1 MRSPC
6 QFSRRDVLTL
16 SAIAVLSCESDPP
29 VAAVSGETQI
39 DPARDTKPSR
49 PEPDQTPMLT
59 IAIYDEPQ
67 PDTPPTDRNSF
78 SIASTRDL
86 YVYSIWS
93 ALEGEHFELRQ
104 FYAPSGRLYY
114 QKLIPFSTDIDEPY
128 PFTQAI
134 SIPHANTIQPVMPN
148 ERGNIVVRDQ
158 LTLAST
164 SNGGGPPPGMWRI
177 DVSLDG
183 AKTPT
188 LAQRFELVP

>member
-6 QFSRRDVLTL
+6 RLNRRNVLTL
-16 SAIAVLSCESDPP
+16 SAIAVLSCESDAR

-59 IAIYDEPQ
+59 IAIYDQPQ
-67 PDTPPTDRNSF
+67 PDTPPMTQNSF

-104 FYAPSGRLYY
+104 FYDPSGELYY
-114 QKLIPFSTDIDEPY
+114 QELIAFSTDIDAPS
-128 PFTQAI
+128 PFLQPV
-134 SIPHANTIQPVMPN
+134 SFPHATAIHPVMPN
-148 ERGNIVVRDQ
+148 ERGNVVVRDQ
-158 LTLAST
+158 LSLADAST
-164 SNGGGPPPGMWRI
+164 SDRPLTGTWRVQ
-177 DVSLDG
+177 VSLDG
-183 AKTPT
+183 AKTPA
-188 LAQRFELVP
+188 LAQSFALVP